1 MNSRERI
8 EMTLNHQE
16 PDRIPC
22 DLGATVMTSLNVH
35 AYRNLRAYM
44 GLPRVDIRLADR
56 VQQLVLVDDDV
67 RSHFQVDVRG
77 FKPNP
82 SVVSARIVIQEDMP
96 HYTHFTDEWGIGWK
110 MPKDQGWYYDVYHHP
125 LQGAEISK
133 ADIDHY
139 PWPDPT
145 DPARFA
151 GLREKVKY
159 AVEVEQQAVIMG
171 GLCAGFVEMAGWMRG
186 YADYLMDFAANP
198 ELMEYFCDKLLELKM
213 AYWEKM
219 LAEVGDLVSAVLE
232 SDDMG
237 SQTDLLFSPRAYRR
251 IVKPRHKK
259 LYEFIK
265 SHTRGKLFLHSCG
278 AIRKVIPDLIE
289 VGVDILNPV
298 QVSAA
303 GMDSRELKQEFG
315 KDITFWGGGVDT
327 QWVLGN
333 GTVQEVKDEV
343 RRRIEDLA
351 AGGGFVFATVHAIQ
365 GNVPPQNVIAVWD
378 ALREFGIYPQR
389 G

>member
-1 MNSRERI
+1 
-8 EMTLNHQE
+8 
-16 PDRIPC
+16 
-22 DLGATVMTSLNVH
+22 
-35 AYRNLRAYM
+35 
-44 GLPRVDIRLADR
+44 
-56 VQQLVLVDDDV
+56 
-67 RSHFQVDVRG
+67 
-77 FKPNP
+77 
-82 SVVSARIVIQEDMP
+82 
-96 HYTHFTDEWGIGWK
+96 

-133 ADIDHY
+133 ADIDRY

-265 SHTRGKLFLHSCG
+265 SRTRGKLFLHSCG